1 MAPPAGEQ
9 RRVVLHFS
17 VPYLTHWG
25 QSVLVYGA
33 SAALGGWD
41 AKRGQPLTCRH
52 EGEALVWEAR
62 VHVPAHHEARP
73 APRAGRREPELRRRT
88 RVLALPWLG
97 RAALPP
103 HSAARGPQVVYKYAV
118 VGEAGAVEA
127 EDGEPRRLALPA
139 QLEDGD
145 VVALFDAWQAR
156 GPSARAGAGA
166 ALGASHTSPAIGPG
180 SLEME

>member
-25 QSVLVYGA
+25 QSVMVYGA

-41 AKRGQPLTCRH
+41 AKRGHPLTCRH

-62 VHVPAHHEARP
+62 VHVPAHREARP
-73 APRAGRREPELRRRT
+73 APRAARLRACAQAAHARARAALAGPRRAAPT
-88 RVLALPWLG
+88 LG
-97 RAALPP
+97 RA
-103 HSAARGPQVVYKYAV
+103 GPQVVYKYAV

-166 ALGASHTSPAIGPG
+166 APGASHTPPATGTE
-180 SLEME
+180 SLE